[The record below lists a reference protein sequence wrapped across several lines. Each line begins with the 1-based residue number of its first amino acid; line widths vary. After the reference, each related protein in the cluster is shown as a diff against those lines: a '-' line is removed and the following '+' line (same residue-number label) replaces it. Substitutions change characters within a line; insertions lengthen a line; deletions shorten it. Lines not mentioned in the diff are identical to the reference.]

1 MHEFS
6 IASEIVKNV
15 LDAAKK
21 NHGKQVLSIQL
32 EIGELTLLNVEQV
45 VFWVQELFKDSIAE
59 EAKVKVRK
67 IKARISCEE
76 CGYRGR
82 GELNQE
88 DSFTHLALQ
97 HCPRCH
103 SFQIK
108 IEKGQECHLRRIQAV
123 R

>member
-6 IASEIVKNV
+6 IASEIVNNV
-15 LDAAKK
+15 LDAAEK

-32 EIGELTLLNVEQV
+32 EIGEWTLFNVEQV

-59 EAKVKVRK
+59 KAKVKVRR
-67 IKARISCEE
+67 IHARISCEE

-82 GELNQE
+82 GKLNQE
-88 DSFTHLALQ
+88 DSFSHLAPQ
-97 HCPRCH
+97 QCPRCH

-108 IEKGQECHLRRIQAV
+108 IKKGQECLLKRIQAV